1 MHVMSDDDQPNP
13 RRRLPRLDIPTGI
26 NHSPHVVILGAG
38 ASRACC
44 PDGDINGLKLP
55 VMNDFVE
62 TVGVKN
68 IIRKCGH
75 DPGRNFEEGYSRIHE
90 EGNTTIVDELDAA
103 VRSYFSLLTLPEQPT
118 LYDYLM
124 LGLRPKDL
132 IVTFNWDPLLP
143 QAYKR
148 WRHLGKVLPQL
159 AFLHG
164 NVEIGVD
171 REKKASGFMSDGR
184 YSGYTLEPTSLLY
197 PVEHKKYNTEPFIAE
212 QWRMTTDYLTEA
224 YYVTVYGY
232 SAPTTDVEARAL
244 LHKAWRDNP
253 TRELA
258 QIGIVDIRD
267 PEEVKTSWSD
277 FIVRTHGGV
286 SKDLSYSGIMRHPR
300 RSCEAFA
307 FATLQGDPW
316 REDPFPTECSLD
328 DLQSWVEPLI
338 EEEETGK
345 LNGIPCH

>member
-1 MHVMSDDDQPNP
+1 MSDDDQPNP
-13 RRRLPRLDIPTGI
+13 RRRLPRLDVSTGI
-26 NHSPHVVILGAG
+26 NDSPHVVILGAG

-44 PDGDINGLKLP
+44 SDGDINGFTLP
-55 VMNDFVE
+55 VMDDFVE
-62 TVGVKN
+62 TVGIES
-68 IIRKCGH
+68 IIRKSGH
-75 DPGRNFEEGYSRIHE
+75 DPAHNFEEVYSRIHE
-90 EGNTTIVDELDAA
+90 QGDTIIVDELDGA
-103 VRSYFSLLTLPEQPT
+103 VRSYFSRLALPDQPT
-118 LYDYLM
+118 LYDYLV

-171 REKKASGFMSDGR
+171 RDKKAVGFMSDGQ
-184 YSGYTLEPTSLLY
+184 YSGHTLQPTLLLY
-197 PVEHKKYNTEPFIAE
+197 PVERKNYNADPFIAE
-212 QWRMTTDYLTEA
+212 QWRITTDYLTEG

-258 QIGIVDIRD
+258 HIGIVDTRD

-277 FIVRTHGGV
+277 FIVQTHSGV
-286 SKDLSYSGIMRHPR
+286 SKDFSYSLLMHHPR
-300 RSCEAFA
+300 RSCEASA

-345 LNGIPCH
+345 LNGIPLH

>member
-1 MHVMSDDDQPNP
+1 MIDDDQPNP
-13 RRRLPRLDIPTGI
+13 KRRLPQLDISTGI

-44 PDGDINGLKLP
+44 PKGDIHGRKLP

-62 TVGVKN
+62 TVGVEG
-68 IIRKCGH
+68 IIRTSGQE
-75 DPGRNFEEGYSRIHE
+75 PMNNFEEVYSRIHE
-90 EGNTTIVDELDAA
+90 EGNIAILDELDAA
-103 VRSYFSLLTLPEQPT
+103 VRSYFSLLALPDQPT
-118 LYDYLM
+118 LYDYLV

-148 WRHLGKVLPQL
+148 WRHLGKALPQL

-171 REKKASGFMSDGR
+171 RAMKAIGFLSDRRVSGR
-184 YSGYTLEPTSLLY
+184 PLEPTPLLY
-197 PVEHKKYNTEPFIAE
+197 PVEHKNYNAGSFIVE
-212 QWRMTTDYLTEA
+212 QWRMTTNYLTEA
-224 YYVTVYGY
+224 YFVTVYGY

-244 LHKAWRDNP
+244 LLKAWRDNP

-258 QIGIVDIRD
+258 EIGIVDIREPD
-267 PEEVKTSWSD
+267 DVKASWSD
-277 FIVRTHGGV
+277 FIVRTHGSA
-286 SKDLSYSGIMRHPR
+286 SKDFSYNLLMRHPR

-307 FATLQGDPW
+307 FATLQQAPW
-316 REDPFPTECSLD
+316 REDPFPIECSLG
-328 DLQSWVEPLI
+328 DLESWIKPLI
-338 EEEETGK
+338 QEEDTGI
-345 LNGIPCH
+345 LNGNPLH

>member
-1 MHVMSDDDQPNP
+1 MHVMSDNGQPNP
-13 RRRLPRLDIPTGI
+13 KRRLPRLDISTGI

-44 PDGDINGLKLP
+44 PEGDINGLKLP
-55 VMNDFVE
+55 VMNDFVK
-62 TVGVKN
+62 TVGVES

-75 DPGRNFEEGYSRIHE
+75 DPADNFEEVYSRIHE
-90 EGNTTIVDELDAA
+90 EGNTTVIDELDAA
-103 VRSYFSLLTLPEQPT
+103 VRSYFSRLALPDQPT
-118 LYDYLM
+118 LYDYLV

-148 WRHLGKVLPQL
+148 WRHLGQVLPQL

-171 REKKASGFMSDGR
+171 RDKKASGFMSDGR
-184 YSGYTLEPTSLLY
+184 YSGHTLEPTSLLY
-197 PVEHKKYNTEPFIAE
+197 SVEHKDYNSDLFIAE
-212 QWRMTTDYLTEA
+212 QWRMTTDYLTES
-224 YYVTVYGY
+224 YYFTVYGY
-232 SAPTTDVEARAL
+232 SAPTTDVEAREL
-244 LHKAWRDNP
+244 LLKAWRDNP

-258 QIGIVDIRD
+258 EIGIVDIRD
-267 PEEVKTSWSD
+267 PAEVKASWSD
-277 FIVRTHGGV
+277 FIVSTHSSV
-286 SKDLSYSGIMRHPR
+286 SKDYNPIMRHPR

-307 FATLQGDPW
+307 FATLQGEPW

-328 DLQSWVEPLI
+328 DLQSWIEPLI

-345 LNGIPCH
+345 LNGTPLH

>member
-1 MHVMSDDDQPNP
+1 MHVMSDNDQPNP
-13 RRRLPRLDIPTGI
+13 RRRLPRLDISTGI

-44 PDGDINGLKLP
+44 PGGDLSGLKLP

-62 TVGVKN
+62 TVGVES

-75 DPGRNFEEGYSRIHE
+75 DPVHNFEVIYSRIHE
-90 EGNTTIVDELDAA
+90 EGNTTIIDELDAA
-103 VRSYFSLLTLPEQPT
+103 VRSYFSRLALPEQPT
-118 LYDYLM
+118 LYDYLV
-124 LGLRPKDL
+124 LGLRPKNL

-159 AFLHG
+159 VFLHG

-171 REKKASGFMSDGR
+171 CEKKAFGFMSDSR
-184 YSGYTLEPTSLLY
+184 NSGHTLEPTSLLY
-197 PVEHKKYNTEPFIAE
+197 PVEHKDYNADPFIAE

-224 YYVTVYGY
+224 YIVTVYGY
-232 SAPTTDVEARAL
+232 SAPTTDVEAKAL
-244 LHKAWRDNP
+244 LLRAWRGNP

-258 QIGIVDIRD
+258 EIGIMDIRE
-267 PEEVKTSWSD
+267 PAEVKASWSE
-277 FIVRTHGGV
+277 FIVRTHGSA
-286 SKDLSYSGIMRHPR
+286 SKDFSHNLLMRHPR

-307 FATLQGDPW
+307 FATLQQDPW
-316 REDPFPTECSLD
+316 RDDPFATERSLD
-328 DLQSWVEPLI
+328 DLQSWIEPLI
-338 EEEETGK
+338 EEEETEI
-345 LNGIPCH
+345 LNGIPLH